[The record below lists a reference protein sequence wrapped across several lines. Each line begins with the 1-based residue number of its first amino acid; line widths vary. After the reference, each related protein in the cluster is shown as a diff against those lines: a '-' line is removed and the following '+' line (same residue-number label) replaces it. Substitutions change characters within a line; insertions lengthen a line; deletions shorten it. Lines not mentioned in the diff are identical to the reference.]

1 MKNNLL
7 KYYIVAVYLCSTFIL
22 FAQPGTGDDSTGGL
36 EGDGDVT
43 PGAPIDD
50 FIPILA
56 ILGIIVVFMRFRAI
70 KAKETRRQNRT
81 L

>member
-22 FAQPGTGDDSTGGL
+22 FAQPGTDDGTGTL
-36 EGDGDVT
+36 EGGD
-43 PGAPIDD
+43 PPAPIDD

-56 ILGIIVVFMRFRAI
+56 ILGIIIVFMRFRAI

>member
-22 FAQPGTGDDSTGGL
+22 FAQPGTGDGTGGL

-56 ILGIIVVFMRFRAI
+56 IIGIIVVFMRFRAI
-70 KAKETRRQNRT
+70 KAKQIRRQNRT